1 MTTETPSVKQTNA
14 NFVRKIY
21 QSPELLKEAMEN
33 STYFIRD
40 KVRELGFAR
49 KLVEPIFV
57 TSADLDRTVENDQ
70 PTIILEKDMEA
81 KAYTLPFRGQGES
94 KYWEGE
100 KFIITFQKLESDHF
114 NKSKFEM
121 MNSKTDYK
129 TLLQKR
135 IVEEMFY
142 AEDETILTA
151 FDAIIA
157 QAEVDAA
164 GTQYQISPEGLTKT
178 SIKLLMQM
186 MSKNR
191 MMPPKGG
198 PKPKFLMTQTL
209 KMELVELGMIEIGD
223 SNVSKNWNE
232 GTVGVDNLFGIP
244 VVDTIKNDLV
254 ADDEMYIIA
263 PQDYFGRFFILQ
275 DHTMVIK
282 TEADM
287 IEFWSYGSFGMGFAN
302 TKGVAKI
309 KLTLA

>member
-1 MTTETPSVKQTNA
+1 MNTETPSVKQSNA

-21 QSPELLKEAMEN
+21 QSPELLKEAMDN

-57 TSADLDRTVENDQ
+57 TSADLDRTVDNDQ

-81 KAYTLPFRGQGES
+81 TAYTLPFRGQGES

-100 KFIITFQKLESDHF
+100 KFLITFQKVESDHF

-135 IVEEMFY
+135 IVEEMY
-142 AEDETILTA
+142 RTEDETMVSA
-151 FDAIIA
+151 FNDIIA
-157 QAEVDAA
+157 KAEAENP
-164 GTQYQISPEGLTKT
+164 GTQYQEVTGGLTKT
-178 SIKLLMQM
+178 NIKILMQM

-191 MMPPKGG
+191 MLPPKGG
-198 PKPKFLMTQTL
+198 PKPKFLMNMTL

-223 SNVSKNWNE
+223 SNVGKYWNE

-244 VVDTIKNDLV
+244 VIDTIKDDLV
-254 ADDEMYIIA
+254 KDDEMYIIA

-275 DHTMVIK
+275 DHTLVIK

-287 IEFWSYGSFGMGFAN
+287 IEFWSYSAMGMGFAN

-309 KLTLA
+309 KFV

>member
-1 MTTETPSVKQTNA
+1 MQTEIPSIKQSNA

-21 QSPELLKEAMEN
+21 QSPELLKEALDG

-49 KLVEPIFV
+49 KLVEPQFV
-57 TSADLDRTVENDQ
+57 TSADLDRTVDNDQ
-70 PTIILEKDMEA
+70 PTIILEKDMEG
-81 KAYTLPFRGQGES
+81 KAYTLPFRGKGES

-100 KFIITFQKLESDHF
+100 KFAITFQKLESDRF

-135 IVEEMFY
+135 IVEEMFRT
-142 AEDETILTA
+142 EDETMVTA
-151 FDAIIA
+151 FNTIIA
-157 QAEVDAA
+157 DAETAKP
-164 GTQYQISPEGLTKT
+164 GTQYMEVTGGLSKT
-178 SIKLLMQM
+178 NIKILMQM
-186 MSKNR
+186 LTKLR

-198 PKPKFLMTQTL
+198 PKPKILMNMTL
-209 KMELVELGMIEIGD
+209 KMELVELGMLEIGD
-223 SNVSKNWNE
+223 SSVGKYWNE
-232 GTVGVDNLFGIP
+232 GTVGVANLFGVP
-244 VVDTIKNDLV
+244 VVDTIKDELV
-254 ADDEMYIIA
+254 PDDEMFIIA

-309 KLTLA
+309 KLI

>member
-1 MTTETPSVKQTNA
+1 MNIETPSVKQTNA

-21 QSPELLKEAMEN
+21 QSPDLLKEAMDN

-70 PTIILEKDMEA
+70 PTIILEKDMDA
-81 KAYTLPFRGQGES
+81 KAYTLPFRGKGES

-100 KFIITFQKLESDHF
+100 NFLITFQKLESDRF

-142 AEDETILTA
+142 AEDETMIAA
-151 FDAIIA
+151 FDGIITD
-157 QAEVDAA
+157 AEAA
-164 GTQYQISPEGLTKT
+164 APGTQYQVVTGGLTK
-178 SIKLLMQM
+178 SNIKLLMQM
-186 MSKNR
+186 MSKLR
-191 MMPPKGG
+191 MLPTKDG
-198 PKPKFLMTQTL
+198 PKPKFLMNLTL
-209 KMELVELGMIEIGD
+209 KMELVELGMLEIGD
-223 SNVSKNWNE
+223 SSVGKYWNE
-232 GTVGVDNLFGIP
+232 GTIGVENLFGVPI
-244 VVDTIKNDLV
+244 VSTIKDDLV
-254 ADDEMYIIA
+254 KDDEMYIIA

-287 IEFWSYGSFGMGFAN
+287 IEFWSYGSFGLGFAN
-302 TKGVAKI
+302 AKGVAKI
-309 KLTLA
+309 KFS

>member
-1 MTTETPSVKQTNA
+1 MQTETPSIKQSNA

-21 QSPELLKEAMEN
+21 QSPELLKEALDG

-49 KLVEPIFV
+49 KLVEPQFV
-57 TSADLDRTVENDQ
+57 TSADLDRTVDNDQ
-70 PTIILEKDMEA
+70 PTIILEKDMEG
-81 KAYTLPFRGQGES
+81 KAYTLPFRGKGES

-100 KFIITFQKLESDHF
+100 KFAITFQKLESDRF

-135 IVEEMFY
+135 IVEEMFR
-142 AEDETILTA
+142 AEDETMITA
-151 FDAIIA
+151 FNNIITA
-157 QAEVDAA
+157 AETANA
-164 GTQYQISPEGLTKT
+164 GTQYQEVSGGLTKT
-178 SIKLLMQM
+178 NIKILMQM
-186 MSKNR
+186 LSRLR
-191 MMPPKGG
+191 MMPTDGG
-198 PKPKFLMTQTL
+198 AKPKILMNITL
-209 KMELVELGMIEIGD
+209 KMELVELGMIEIGTD
-223 SNVSKNWNE
+223 TVGKYWSE
-232 GTVGVDNLFGIP
+232 GTIGVANLFGVP
-244 VVDTIKNDLV
+244 VVDTIKDELV
-254 ADDEMYIIA
+254 PDDEMFIIA

-309 KLTLA
+309 KLV

>member
-14 NFVRKIY
+14 TLVRKIY

-33 STYFIRD
+33 STYFIRE

-49 KLVEPIFV
+49 KLIEPIFV
-57 TSADLDRTVENDQ
+57 TAADLDRTVENDQ

-94 KYWEGE
+94 KYWEGD
-100 KFIITFQKLESDHF
+100 KFLITFQKVESDHF

-135 IVEEMFY
+135 IVEEMFKT
-142 AEDETILTA
+142 EDETMLAAFNKVIADAENTA
-151 FDAIIA
+151 P
-157 QAEVDAA
+157 
-164 GTQYQISPEGLTKT
+164 GTQFQQVTGGLTKT
-178 SIKLLMQM
+178 NIKILIQM
-186 MSKNR
+186 LSKLR
-191 MMPPKGG
+191 MLPPAGG
-198 PKPKFLMTQTL
+198 PKPKILMNQTL
-209 KMELVELGMIEIGD
+209 KMELIELGMIEIGD
-223 SNVSKNWNE
+223 SNVGKYWNE
-232 GTVGVDNLFGIP
+232 GTVGVSSLFGVP

-254 ADDEMYIIA
+254 KDDEMYIIA

-287 IEFWSYGSFGMGFAN
+287 INFWSYSSMGLGLAN

-309 KLTLA
+309 QLV

>member
-1 MTTETPSVKQTNA
+1 MRTETTTVKQTNA

-21 QSPELLKEAMEN
+21 QSPDLLKEAMEN
-33 STYFIRD
+33 STYFIRE

-49 KLVEPIFV
+49 KVVEPIFV

-81 KAYTLPFRGQGES
+81 KAYTLPFRGQGEA

-100 KFIITFQKLESDHF
+100 KFVITFQKLESDHF

-129 TLLQKR
+129 ALLQKR

-142 AEDETILTA
+142 AEDETMITA
-151 FDAIIA
+151 FNAIITT
-157 QAEVDAA
+157 AEADNP
-164 GTQYQISPEGLTKT
+164 GTQYQVVSGGLTKT
-178 SIKLLMQM
+178 NIKILMQL

-191 MMPPKGG
+191 MMPTKGG
-198 PKPKFLMTQTL
+198 PKPKFLMNQTL
-209 KMELVELGMIEIGD
+209 KMELIELGMIEIGD
-223 SNVSKNWNE
+223 VNVGKYWNE
-232 GTVGVDNLFGIP
+232 GTVGVENLFGIP
-244 VVDTIKNDLV
+244 VVDTIKSDLV
-254 ADDEMYIIA
+254 KDDEMYIVA

-287 IEFWSYGSFGMGFAN
+287 IEFWSYGSFGMGFLN

-309 KLTLA
+309 KLS

>member
-1 MTTETPSVKQTNA
+1 MQTETPSVKQSNA

-94 KYWEGE
+94 KYWEGD
-100 KFIITFQKLESDHF
+100 KFIITFQKLESDRF

-135 IVEEMFY
+135 IVEEMFL
-142 AEDETILTA
+142 AEDETIIAA
-151 FDAIIA
+151 FDKIIA
-157 QAEVDAA
+157 DVEAETP
-164 GTQYQISPEGLTKT
+164 GTQYQEVTGGLSKT
-178 SIKLLMQM
+178 NIKILMQM
-186 MSKNR
+186 MSRNR

-209 KMELVELGMIEIGD
+209 KMELVELGMLEIGD
-223 SNVSKNWNE
+223 SSVGKYWNE
-232 GTVGVDNLFGIP
+232 GSVGVDNLFGIP

-309 KLTLA
+309 KIGA

>member
-1 MTTETPSVKQTNA
+1 MMTETPSVKQTNA
-14 NFVRKIY
+14 NLVRKIY

-33 STYFIRD
+33 STYFIRE

-49 KLVEPIFV
+49 KLIEPIFV
-57 TSADLDRTVENDQ
+57 TAADLDRTVENDQ

-81 KAYTLPFRGQGES
+81 TAYTLPFRGQGES

-100 KFIITFQKLESDHF
+100 KFLVSFQKVESDRF

-129 TLLQKR
+129 ELLKKR
-135 IVEEMFY
+135 IVEEMY
-142 AEDETILTA
+142 RVEDKTIIQS
-151 FDAIIA
+151 FNDIIT
-157 QAEVDAA
+157 QAENENP
-164 GTQYQISPEGLTKT
+164 GTQFQQVSGGLTKT
-178 SIKLLMQM
+178 NIKILLQM
-186 MSKNR
+186 LSKNR
-191 MMPPKGG
+191 MLPPAPG
-198 PKPKFLMTQTL
+198 PKPKILMTQTL

-223 SNVSKNWNE
+223 NNVSKYWND
-232 GTVGVDNLFGIP
+232 GTVGVAQLFGVP
-244 VVDTIKNDLV
+244 VIDTIKNDIV
-254 ADDEMYIIA
+254 HDDEMYIIA

-287 IEFWSYGSFGMGFAN
+287 INFWSYSAMGLGLLN

-309 KLTLA
+309 QLV

>member
-1 MTTETPSVKQTNA
+1 MNTETPSVKQSNA

-21 QSPELLKEAMEN
+21 QSPELLKEAMDN

-49 KLVEPIFV
+49 KLVEPVFV

-81 KAYTLPFRGQGES
+81 TAYTLPFRGQGES

-100 KFIITFQKLESDHF
+100 KFVITFQKLESDRF

-135 IVEEMFY
+135 IVEEMY
-142 AEDETILTA
+142 KVEDGTMLKA
-151 FDAIIA
+151 FDDIITT
-157 QAEVDAA
+157 AEADAP
-164 GTQYQISPEGLTKT
+164 GTQYQELTGGLTKT
-178 SIKLLMQM
+178 NIKILMQM

-191 MMPPKGG
+191 MLPSKSG
-198 PKPKFLMTQTL
+198 PKPKFLMNQTL
-209 KMELVELGMIEIGD
+209 KMELIELGMIEIGD
-223 SNVSKNWNE
+223 TNVGKYWNE
-232 GTVGVDNLFGIP
+232 GTVGVDSLFGIP
-244 VVDTIKNDLV
+244 VVDTIKNELV
-254 ADDEMYIIA
+254 KDDEMYIVA

-287 IEFWSYGSFGMGFAN
+287 IEFWSYGAFGMGFAN

-309 KLTLA
+309 KLI

>member
-1 MTTETPSVKQTNA
+1 MQTEIPTVRQTNA
-14 NFVRKIY
+14 TFVRKIY
-21 QSPELLKEAMEN
+21 QSPELLKEAMDN

-81 KAYTLPFRGQGES
+81 TAYTLPFRGQGES

-100 KFIITFQKLESDHF
+100 KFIITFQKIESDHF
-114 NKSKFEM
+114 HKSKFEM

-135 IVEEMFY
+135 IVEEMFRT
-142 AEDETILTA
+142 EDETMVKA

-157 QAEVDAA
+157 KAQIDNP
-164 GTQYQISPEGLTKT
+164 GSQYQVVAGGLTKT
-178 SIKLLMQM
+178 NIKILLQM

-191 MMPPKGG
+191 MLPPKGG

-223 SNVSKNWNE
+223 SNVGKYWNE
-232 GTVGVDNLFGIP
+232 GTVGVENLFGVP
-244 VVDTIKNDLV
+244 VVDTIKNDIV
-254 ADDEMYIIA
+254 KDDEMYIIA

-275 DHTMVIK
+275 DHTLVIK

-287 IEFWSYGSFGMGFAN
+287 IEFWSYGAFGLGFAN
-302 TKGVAKI
+302 IKGVAKI
-309 KLTLA
+309 KIG

>member
-14 NFVRKIY
+14 NLVRKIY

-33 STYFIRD
+33 STYFIRE

-49 KLVEPIFV
+49 KLIEPVFV
-57 TSADLDRTVENDQ
+57 TAADLDRTVENDQ

-94 KYWEGE
+94 KYWEGD
-100 KFIITFQKLESDHF
+100 KFLVSFQKVESDHF

-135 IVEEMFY
+135 IVEEMFKT
-142 AEDETILTA
+142 EDETIITA
-151 FDAIIA
+151 FNDIITN
-157 QAEVDAA
+157 AENEAP
-164 GTQYQISPEGLTKT
+164 GTQYQEVTGGLTKT
-178 SIKLLMQM
+178 NIKLLIQM
-186 MSKNR
+186 LSKNR
-191 MMPPKGG
+191 MLPAAGG
-198 PKPKFLMTQTL
+198 PKPKILMNQTL
-209 KMELVELGMIEIGD
+209 KMELIELGMIEIGD
-223 SNVSKNWNE
+223 SNVSKYWND
-232 GTVGVDNLFGIP
+232 GTVGVSQLFGIP
-244 VVDTIKNDLV
+244 VVDTIKNEIV
-254 ADDEMYIIA
+254 KDDEMYIVA

-287 IEFWSYGSFGMGFAN
+287 INFWSYSSMGLGLAN

-309 KLTLA
+309 KLV